1 MEFRIERDSLG
12 EVKVPKDALFGA
24 QTQRSVENFKIG
36 AGIEVMPK
44 EIVHALAMIKKACAR
59 ANAVL
64 LPQKMTGEK
73 LSAIEKA
80 ADEIVSGDL
89 DKEFP
94 LVVFQTGSGTQT
106 NMNVNEVIA
115 NRGNEIIGSKLLH
128 PNDDVNMSQS
138 SNDVFPSAIHLSTV
152 LKTKTELIPA
162 IERLIKAFKEKA
174 DEYPSLIKSGR
185 THFMDATPVKF
196 SQELLSYAFALLED
210 VKQIEFALG
219 RIKKIA
225 LGGTAVGTGLN
236 APKGFESLAVEQLNK
251 ITGEEF
257 ISSENKFS
265 SLWRRGD
272 IAFFH
277 GALKSLATDLFKI
290 ANDVR
295 FLASG
300 PRTGIGEIT
309 LPSNEPGS
317 SIMPGKV
324 NPTQVE
330 ALTMVCAKVM
340 GNDVTVGIAASQGN
354 LELNVFAPV
363 IADSVLQ
370 SVRLL
375 SDAIT
380 SFTENCVKGIKANEE
395 KMKENLNSS
404 LMLVTALS
412 PVIGY
417 EKSAKVALLA
427 KNENI
432 TLKEACL
439 KLGYLSEEEFDLAV
453 DPEKMV

>member
-1 MEFRIERDSLG
+1 MEFRTERDSLG
-12 EVKVPKDALFGA
+12 EVKVPKNALFGA

-219 RIKKIA
+219 RIKNIA

-236 APKGFESLAVEQLNK
+236 APKGFESLAVEQLNI

-277 GALKSLATDLFKI
+277 GALKSLAADLFKI
-290 ANDVR
+290 ASDLR

>member
-1 MEFRIERDSLG
+1 MEFRTERDSLG
-12 EVKVPKDALFGA
+12 EVKVPKNALFGA

-115 NRGNEIIGSKLLH
+115 NRGNEIIGFKLLH

-174 DEYPSLIKSGR
+174 DEYPSAIKSGR

-236 APKGFESLAVEQLNK
+236 APKGFESLAVEQLNI

-265 SLWRRGD
+265 ALWRRGD

-277 GALKSLATDLFKI
+277 GAIKSLAADLFKI
-290 ANDVR
+290 ASDLR

-354 LELNVFAPV
+354 LELNVYAPV

>member
-1 MEFRIERDSLG
+1 MEFRTERDSLG
-12 EVKVPKDALFGA
+12 EVKVPKNALFGA

-115 NRGNEIIGSKLLH
+115 NRGNEIIGSKILH

-236 APKGFESLAVEQLNK
+236 APKGFESLAVEQLNI

-265 SLWRRGD
+265 ALWRRGD

-277 GALKSLATDLFKI
+277 GAIKSLATDLFKI
-290 ANDVR
+290 ASDLR

-354 LELNVFAPV
+354 LELNVYAPV

-432 TLKEACL
+432 TLKEACK

>member
-1 MEFRIERDSLG
+1 MEFRTERDSLG
-12 EVKVPKDALFGA
+12 EVKVPKNALFGA

-174 DEYPSLIKSGR
+174 DEYPSAIKSGR

-236 APKGFESLAVEQLNK
+236 APKGFESLAVEQLNI

-265 SLWRRGD
+265 ALWRRGD

-277 GALKSLATDLFKI
+277 GAIKSLAADLFKI
-290 ANDVR
+290 ASDLR

-354 LELNVFAPV
+354 LELNVYAPV